1 MSFVAWFDTA
11 HIRIGDRHF
20 ENITIKKIMLWIVCV
35 HSFYLLIFFIF
46 HCNSIYLLWC
56 IQPNRTVQQ
65 CDSIFFCNFILKN
78 KFEKTETSNIE
89 YKNEQKPIKK
99 YRSKWSSFENEFSFD
114 RDSLQPVNIRSIF
127 RSFFFYLVVDNPVQC
142 ENVIAE
148 CNKTS

>member
-89 YKNEQKPIKK
+89 YKNEQKPIK
-99 YRSKWSSFENEFSFD
+99 
-114 RDSLQPVNIRSIF
+114 NIGQNDLASRMNFHSTEIVYNRWILGVYF
-127 RSFFFYLVVDNPVQC
+127 VRFFFISSSIIRC
-142 ENVIAE
+142 NV
-148 CNKTS
+148 KT